1 MKYGVLGTGDV
12 ARTIS
17 SKLIELGHRV
27 MMGLERQ
34 RMRKPSIGRR
44 KTEKMQHVGLLLM

>member
-17 SKLIELGHRV
+17 SKLIKLGQASSARTAADV
-27 MMGLERQ
+27 
-34 RMRKPSIGRR
+34 SIVLTR
-44 KTEKMQHVGLLLM
+44 